1 MLLNKVNQQIV
12 LVKTKYS
19 RLYTVQLKL
28 EHQTRY
34 IGKIDITGD
43 GTLITTRK
51 EKHLFKKTN
60 SLGINYELLIDS
72 KIKFKWIII
81 SYNKQKLISTRN
93 YFLKKGKPFQFS
105 NKGFEL
111 QIFVPI
117 NELNLN
123 ITQQFEQ
130 SLGVQQD
137 LFSHVA

>member
-1 MLLNKVNQQIV
+1 MQN
-12 LVKTKYS
+12 KYS
-19 RLYTVQLKL
+19 NEIELLPTKHSGLFIVKLRL

-34 IGKIDITGD
+34 IGKIDIAGD

-117 NELNLN
+117 DELNVN
-123 ITQQFEQ
+123 IAQQFEQ